1 MAAAYDKI
9 KQKNGQIRFRKD
21 KQNVKE
27 ADVPKNV
34 VEALTLT
41 NIVDEN
47 GLVIVED
54 KGNFGDDADTS
65 DTNNQNGSED
75 QSNDNDSDTPGD
87 GDDGSDEDSEPTT
100 TTPAPEIATSHSDT
114 PATAD
119 TVEAPVLNPSLPEQ
133 AAQDL
138 ANTPTRAFKSKTPQS
153 KPGFGWPRKG
163 GKTVDIFDGETPHT
177 HVRSVGGYIVP
188 LSAESYRTKT
198 DAQIESRLREL
209 GYELMDINDYA
220 DTAAENTNDT
230 ADEELSDDDLSDDN

>member
-9 KQKNGQIRFRKD
+9 KTKNNQIRFRKD

-34 VEALTLT
+34 LEALTLT

-54 KGNFGDDADTS
+54 KGNFGDDATDDS
-65 DTNNQNGSED
+65 DTNTNQNGSED
-75 QSNDNDSDTPGD
+75 QGNENDNDSD
-87 GDDGSDEDSEPTT
+87 GDDDSQGED
-100 TTPAPEIATSHSDT
+100 PAATSKPVTPEVAASHNDT

-119 TVEAPVLNPSLPEQ
+119 TVEAPVLNPSLPE
-133 AAQDL
+133 AHAQEMAD
-138 ANTPTRAFKSKTPQS
+138 TPTRAFKSKTPQS

-177 HVRSVGGYIVP
+177 HVRAVGGYIVP
-188 LSAESYRTKT
+188 LSAESYRVKT

-209 GYELMDINDYA
+209 GYELMDINEYA
-220 DTAAENTNDT
+220 EQAAENTNDT
-230 ADEELSDDDLSDDN
+230 ADDDDGLSDDI